1 MIKYSPFSV
10 KNLVHFKP
18 KMSHVTKTDDKNA
31 HQIESRVDR
40 KLFAKFHKD
49 ERNVSSWN

>member
-10 KNLVHFKP
+10 KNLDHFKP

-49 ERNVSSWN
+49 ERNVSS

>member
-10 KNLVHFKP
+10 KNLDHYKP
-18 KMSHVTKTDDKNA
+18 KVSHVTKTDNKKA

-40 KLFAKFHKD
+40 KLLAKFHKD
-49 ERNVSSWN
+49 KRNVSS